1 METERQ
7 IREIGKSDEYDR
19 QPPVVRAFP
28 GSQVGS

>member
-7 IREIGKSDEYDR
+7 IRELESDEYDR